1 MNFNAIMAES
11 RALIPEWHRQDAI
24 LIAWPHP
31 GTDWNYMLEQV
42 TRTYV
47 AIAEAIIPH
56 EQLLI
61 VSPEPM
67 VPARLLSHLDQSRI
81 HYFQIPTNDTWTR
94 DYGPLSVSENGA
106 PVLLDFCFN
115 AWGMKFAANHDN
127 MVCRR
132 LAQQNAFKPM
142 LENHLNLVLEGG
154 SIETDGNGT
163 LMTTSQCLLAPN
175 RNDSLTKQ
183 ALEEYLLN
191 TLGCKKIL
199 WLENGHL
206 MGDDT
211 DGHIDTLARFAPD
224 GTILYNKCY
233 DSTDYHFVPLMR
245 MEKELSSFTDVS
257 GSPYNLVPLPL
268 PSAIFDNDGYRLPAT
283 YANFLIIN
291 DAVLV
296 PTYRQPDLDDVAIS
310 FMRHVFVGR
319 EIIGIDCVPLIQQ
332 HGSLHCATMQLTEN
346 SLQVGSIN

>member
-1 MNFNAIMAES
+1 MNYSAISADS
-11 RALIPEWHRQDAI
+11 RAFIPEWHRQDAI
-24 LIAWPHP
+24 LLAWPHP
-31 GTDWNYMLEQV
+31 GTDWNYMLDQV
-42 TRTYV
+42 TRTYF
-47 AIAEAIIPH
+47 AMAEAIIPH
-56 EQLLI
+56 EHLLI
-61 VSPEPM
+61 VSPEPSEA
-67 VPARLLSHLDQSRI
+67 ARLLSHLDQSRI

-94 DYGPLSVSENGA
+94 DYGPLSVSVNGA
-106 PVLLDFCFN
+106 PVLLDFRFN

-127 MVCRR
+127 LVCRR
-132 LAQQNAFKPM
+132 LAQQNTFKTP
-142 LENHLNLVLEGG
+142 LENHLNIVLEGG

-175 RNDSLTKQ
+175 RNDTLSKQ
-183 ALEEYLLN
+183 ILEGCLIN

-211 DGHIDTLARFAPD
+211 DGHIDTLARFAP
-224 GTILYNKCY
+224 GRTILYNKCY
-233 DSTDYHFVPLMR
+233 DSADCHFAPLMC
-245 MEKELSSFTDVS
+245 MEKELSSFTDAS
-257 GSPYNLVPLPL
+257 GADYNLVPLPL
-268 PSAIFDNDGYRLPAT
+268 PAPVFDNDGLRLPAT

-296 PTYRQPDLDDVAIS
+296 PTYRQPELDDEAIS
-310 FMRHVFVGR
+310 IIRRVFADR

-346 SLQVGSIN
+346 SLQL